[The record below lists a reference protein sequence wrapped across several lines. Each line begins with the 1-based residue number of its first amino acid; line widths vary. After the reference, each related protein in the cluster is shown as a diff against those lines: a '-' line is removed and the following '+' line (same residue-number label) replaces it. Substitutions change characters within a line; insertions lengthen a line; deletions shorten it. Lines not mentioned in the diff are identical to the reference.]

1 MLIVKH
7 FRKIKKLLH
16 YLTHPII
23 GKVWELHRVT
33 HKRSTDV
40 RYAPYDITP
49 ERLESLIVE
58 YQKNGYT
65 VVPINEIV
73 LRLKTKTTW
82 TQAVSSTKCIAIT
95 LDDGYGDNY
104 EVAYPIFRK
113 YHIPFCIYVS
123 TGYIDKDFEVLDTHP
138 HMLTT
143 EQLKVLAQDPLCTIG
158 AHTVSHPVM
167 SDLSLA
173 EQKKEIEDSVENLHA
188 IIGKKIQHFA
198 IPFGEKNDD
207 TLALLQQ
214 AGICSQVDAW
224 GGPVRRGMS
233 PMSIPRYIVEE
244 SRIRE

>member
-1 MLIVKH
+1 MIVKH
-7 FRKIKKLLH
+7 FRKIKKLLLH
-16 YLTHPII
+16 LTHPVI

-33 HKRSTDV
+33 HDRSMDA

-58 YQKNGYT
+58 YKQKGYT
-65 VVPINEIV
+65 FVPISEIT

-82 TQAVSSTKCIAIT
+82 YQAVSSTKCIAIT

-104 EVAYPIFRK
+104 EVAYPIFKK

-123 TGYIDKDFEVLDTHP
+123 TGYIDRDFEVLDTHP

-143 EQLKVLAQDPLCTIG
+143 EQLKILAQEPLCTIG
-158 AHTVSHPVM
+158 AHTVSHQVM
-167 SDLSLA
+167 TKLSLA
-173 EQKKEIEDSVENLHA
+173 EQKKEIEVSMETLRSIV
-188 IIGKKIQHFA
+188 GKKIQHFA
-198 IPFGEKNDD
+198 TPFGEKNRD
-207 TLALLQQ
+207 TIALLQQ

-224 GGPVRRGMS
+224 GGAVRRGMS

-244 SRIRE
+244 YRIRE